1 MQLAN
6 MFKKGINL
14 GKNEGSGKRMT
25 SPEVPEGILKK
36 CNACKAAIFTEDVKK
51 GYYICPKCGNYFR
64 VHAMRRIEM
73 IADPDTFEAWD
84 EGLTSGNPLHYKGY
98 EEKVKMLQL
107 LGKLCSKLVLEK
119 LYSFYNR
126 ICRQFSNG

>member
-51 GYYICPKCGNYFR
+51 GYYICPKCGS
-64 VHAMRRIEM
+64 E
-73 IADPDTFEAWD
+73 
-84 EGLTSGNPLHYKGY
+84 
-98 EEKVKMLQL
+98 
-107 LGKLCSKLVLEK
+107 LVLRTANK
-119 LYSFYNR
+119 GKNAGKCFWGCSGFPKCKYTQD
-126 ICRQFSNG
+126 ID

>member
-84 EGLTSGNPLHYKGY
+84 EGLTS
-98 EEKVKMLQL
+98 
-107 LGKLCSKLVLEK
+107 
-119 LYSFYNR
+119 
-126 ICRQFSNG
+126 

>member
-51 GYYICPKCGNYFR
+51 DTIFVRNAEIISEY
-64 VHAMRRIEM
+64 MRCD
-73 IADPDTFEAWD
+73 A
-84 EGLTSGNPLHYKGY
+84 
-98 EEKVKMLQL
+98 
-107 LGKLCSKLVLEK
+107 
-119 LYSFYNR
+119 
-126 ICRQFSNG
+126 